1 MRVRRWM
8 GWGLLFG
15 SVLAEP
21 ARGQEGCQVAGPSVQ
36 RVSLARS
43 VPSDRTKDDVRRM
56 LVDEARGRAVEQAGG
71 VTVANLTYRQRQES
85 GVGAAAELTD
95 LYLEQFRQEVGG
107 RIVQECV
114 RWVDM
119 PGDTLRLDFSALVE
133 TESERPS
140 PGFVG
145 EVHLD
150 RDGYREGEEVR
161 VAVESRETAQVFLFA
176 VTRDGT
182 ATMIF
187 PHRYDTLNVVQ
198 GGEPLT
204 LPRKGSPYQLVVTA
218 DPKYAFPQAEY
229 ILAVFYKGTKTAPF
243 KPSDAFA
250 KAFSFTE
257 LNRELLRM
265 PRGMRTE
272 SAAAYL
278 ITGPRR
284 P

>member
-1 MRVRRWM
+1 MRLIQRI

-15 SVLAEP
+15 SVLAAP
-21 ARGQEGCQVAGPSVQ
+21 AHGQGGCQVAGPSVQ

-43 VPSDRTKDDVRRM
+43 VPSDRTKDDVRRV

-114 RWVDM
+114 RFVDM
-119 PGDTLRLDFSALVE
+119 PGDTVRVDFSALVE
-133 TESERPS
+133 VETERPS

-145 EVHLD
+145 EVHVD
-150 RDGYREGEEVR
+150 HDGYREGDEVK
-161 VAVESRETAQVFLFA
+161 VTVESRETAQVFLFA

-182 ATMIF
+182 ATQFF
-187 PHRYDTLNVVQ
+187 PHRFDSANVVQ
-198 GGEPLT
+198 AGEPLT
-204 LPRKGSPYQLVVTA
+204 LPRKGSPYQLVVTP

-229 ILAVFYKGTKTAPF
+229 VLAVFYKGTKTAPF
-243 KPSDAFA
+243 KPSDAFT

-265 PRGMRTE
+265 PRGTRTE